1 MQKRQF
7 PKQNYK
13 AVFDPIT
20 GETLRFRFD
29 NNKPIG
35 RLAYP
40 EILDISLGT
49 KCLGHCSYC
58 YANSDSEGLLY
69 EDCVGKIK
77 NWFGRM
83 SENERPFQVAI
94 GGGGEPTL
102 HPEFIPILISFK
114 GLGIV
119 PNYTTNGM
127 HLTPR
132 ILEATSKYCGGVAV
146 SCHEHLLPHWIKAV
160 ETFYSMGIKV
170 SLHVMIGHRRGSVAQ
185 FWAIYDRY
193 VNMVSN
199 FVLLPYQ
206 AIGRGETTCFT
217 DLELGFLLD
226 TLLLR
231 KPKKVAFG
239 ALLYET
245 LKSRPDICEAL
256 DIAIYEPEVMSG
268 YVKLDTVDLIIRKSS
283 FDPTPIGERHEMC
296 KV

>member
-1 MQKRQF
+1 MRKRQF
-7 PKQNYK
+7 PERNYK
-13 AVFDPIT
+13 AVFDPVS
-20 GETLRFRFD
+20 GETLRLRFD
-29 NNKPIG
+29 NNKPIS
-35 RLAYP
+35 RLEFP
-40 EILDISLGT
+40 ELLDISLGT

-58 YANSDSEGLLY
+58 YANSKSEGTLY
-69 EDCVGKIK
+69 EDCVYKI
-77 NWFGRM
+77 NGWFGKM

-102 HPEFIPILISFK
+102 HPEFIPILLTFK

-132 ILEATSKYCGGVAV
+132 IVEATRKYCGGVAV
-146 SCHEHLLPHWIKAV
+146 SCHEHLLPHWLKAV
-160 ETFYSMGIKV
+160 EMFCELGVKV
-170 SLHVMIGHRRGSVAQ
+170 SLHVMIGHRRGSVEQ

-206 AIGRGETTCFT
+206 AIGRGEPTCFT
-217 DLELGFLLD
+217 DLECNLLFD
-226 TLLLR
+226 TLLIK
-231 KPKKVAFG
+231 KPTKVSFG
-239 ALLYET
+239 ALFYNL
-245 LKSRPDICEAL
+245 LQARPDLCKSL

-283 FDPTPIGERHEMC
+283 FDPTPIGAINEVFKM
-296 KV
+296 